1 MAVDTRRRC
10 VVEGDVSSLG
20 SAGETPLHDVS
31 SNDDARPADRP
42 SSTVSSASSEA
53 ARSGVLARD
62 PSGSAVARVSTPSS
76 PARALAQRFG
86 ITVTVAE
93 HLARLGYAGAGEEAS
108 STERFLEPRLRDLTA
123 PDAMV
128 DRTKAAARLAEAVRR
143 RELVCVFGD
152 YDCDGMTSVAILA
165 EVLETLGGRV
175 TTCLASRFDGGYGV
189 SPAAL
194 RRILATGASLLVTCD
209 CGSSDHETL
218 AEAVAQGMDVV
229 VIDHHLVPERPLPAL
244 AFLNPH
250 RPECGFP
257 YKGLASCGLVLSV
270 AAALRQE
277 LGVPLDLRR
286 WLDLVAIGSIA
297 DVAPLDGDN
306 RALVQAGLR
315 ALRQAE
321 RPGVRALLELAK
333 IDTSFP
339 LTAEDV
345 AFRIA
350 PRINAPG
357 RLQNPD
363 LALELLRAKTLAAA
377 RPLAAQVEQL
387 CQARKELQAQML
399 EDALEEVRREGWQQ
413 RAAVVVGR
421 QGWNHGI
428 VGIVAGRLAEELGRP
443 VAVVGFEGETGRG
456 SLRGP
461 AGARLFDALE
471 SAKDVLVR
479 FGGHQAA
486 AGFEVRWERLAEL
499 RERFEAACANLAYDR
514 IEEQW
519 PPLPLVPGEE
529 PARVLQD
536 LVRLEPCGE
545 GNPAPCLA
553 IEGELRAAR
562 AVKGGHLKL
571 EIEVD
576 GGQRLGGFGVQL
588 GSQADTLRGRV
599 RVVGKLRPDRW
610 RGGDAVEV
618 LVHNITPCAAQGDA
632 VR

>member
-1 MAVDTRRRC
+1 MAVDSWWRC

-20 SAGETPLHDVS
+20 PVGETLLSGVS
-31 SNDDARPADRP
+31 SSGAVPAERR
-42 SSTVSSASSEA
+42 SSPASDV
-53 ARSGVLARD
+53 ARSGELSRTSLSDSV
-62 PSGSAVARVSTPSS
+62 VARSLTAPSS
-76 PARALAQRFG
+76 AARALAQRFG
-86 ITVTVAE
+86 MTVTVAE
-93 HLARLGYAGAGEEAS
+93 HLVRLGYGDTNETAAA
-108 STERFLEPRLRDLTA
+108 RYLEPRLRDLTV
-123 PDAMV
+123 PDAMA
-128 DRTKAAARLAEAVRR
+128 DRAQAAARLAEAVRR

-152 YDCDGMTSVAILA
+152 YDCDGITSVAILS
-165 EVLETLGGRV
+165 EVIEALGGRV

-194 RRILATGASLLVTCD
+194 RRILATGARLLVTCD

-218 AEAVAQGMDVV
+218 AEAAAQGVDVV
-229 VIDHHLVPERPLPAL
+229 VIDHHLVPARPLPAL

-257 YKGLASCGLVLSV
+257 YKGLASCGLALSV

-277 LGVPLDLRR
+277 LGVALDLRR

-321 RPGVRALLELAK
+321 RPGVRALLELAG
-333 IDTSFP
+333 IDTSYP

-350 PRINAPG
+350 PRLNAPG
-357 RLQNPD
+357 RLQSPD
-363 LALELLRAKTLAAA
+363 LALALLRAKAPGTA
-377 RPLAAQVEQL
+377 RSLAAQVEQL
-387 CQARKELQAQML
+387 CQARKELQTQMF
-399 EDALEEVRREGWQQ
+399 EHALEEVRREGWEQ

-421 QGWNHGI
+421 QGWNHGV
-428 VGIVAGRLAEELGRP
+428 VGIVAGRLVEELGRP
-443 VAVVGFEGETGRG
+443 VAVVGFDGDTGRG

-461 AGARLFDALE
+461 VGARLFDALE

-486 AGFEVRWERLAEL
+486 AGFEVRWERLGEL
-499 RERFEAACANLAYDR
+499 RERFEAACENLAYDR
-514 IEEQW
+514 VEEPW
-519 PPLPLVPGEE
+519 PPLPLVPGED
-529 PARVLQD
+529 PAQVLRD

-545 GNPAPCLA
+545 RNPAPRLA
-553 IEGELRAAR
+553 IEGELLVVRE
-562 AVKGGHLKL
+562 VKGGHLKI
-571 EIEVD
+571 EIEMD
-576 GGQRLGGFGVQL
+576 GGHRLGGFGVQL
-588 GSQADTLRGRV
+588 GSQAETLRGRV
-599 RVVGKLRPDRW
+599 RVIGKLRPDRY

-618 LVHNITPCAAQGDA
+618 LVHNIFPCAAQGDA